1 MNLKLLLIN
10 TIFLIALSGCSYWNT
25 LMEEAD
31 PTKTMSAADIY
42 TEGKAFLDVSDFPNA
57 INYFE
62 ILEARYPF
70 GTYAIQSMLDLAYA
84 HYAYGQRDE
93 AIVETN
99 RFIRLYPNHPSVDY
113 AFYLRALSNFDKDTN
128 IFTEIFQYDS
138 SKYDTTKLKSSF
150 NDFTIIVNRF
160 PKSKY
165 ADDSINRLS
174 YLKNKMAAH
183 ELYIAQ
189 YYSKRLAH
197 IAAIERLKYLF
208 SNYGGTPSSEPG
220 LVLLVYSYNELG
232 IYDLAYDSAR
242 VLVRN
247 FPEYK
252 IIQSD
257 KSSRIEIEKKK
268 VIKNLLKNEV
278 VIENESSGNWYDIFK
293 FNIF

>member
-1 MNLKLLLIN
+1 MKAKILLIN
-10 TIFLIALSGCSYWNT
+10 LVIMTLLSGCSYWENV
-25 LMEEAD
+25 LKEKD
-31 PTKTMSAADIY
+31 PTEGMSAAQIY
-42 TEGKAFLDVSDFPNA
+42 AQGKDFLDMQDYPNS
-57 INYFE
+57 IKYFD

-70 GTYAIQSMLDLAYA
+70 GTYSTQAMLDLAYA

-278 VIENESSGNWYDIFK
+278 VIENESSGNWYDISK